1 MITVAVLVGKEV
13 HSLLLGETIETIR
26 NEIQHYLETH
36 SCILQLPNL
45 WAINHK
51 NSVMLAIKAELKPD
65 MVNHEA
71 VRQINA
77 MEQQIKQNHDRV
89 QWVFF

>member
-1 MITVAVLVGKEV
+1 
-13 HSLLLGETIETIR
+13 
-26 NEIQHYLETH
+26 
-36 SCILQLPNL
+36 
-45 WAINHK
+45 
-51 NSVMLAIKAELKPD
+51 MLAIKAELKPD

-77 MEQQIKQNHDRV
+77 MEQLIKQNHDRV